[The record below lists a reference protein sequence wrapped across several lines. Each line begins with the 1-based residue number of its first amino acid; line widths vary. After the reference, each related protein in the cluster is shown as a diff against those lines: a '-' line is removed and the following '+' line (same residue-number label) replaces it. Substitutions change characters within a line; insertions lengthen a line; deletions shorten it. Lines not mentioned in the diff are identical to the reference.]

1 MQQVISVGN
10 QDFKSI
16 RERAGNS
23 DIKVIM
29 ENLLYGKQIEEK
41 HYDAQLLAKG
51 MKKEKIRHY
60 GFAFCGKKV
69 LIGK

>member
-1 MQQVISVGN
+1 MQMC
-10 QDFKSI
+10 I
-16 RERAGNS
+16 RDRSRQSNS

-29 ENLLYGKQIEEK
+29 ENLLYGKKIEEK